1 MRMGEKLIRNS
12 RKQSIRKVG
21 EGVYVHI
28 YIYIYIYIYE
38 EWSDIKKKNSNNPPK
53 KLNIIL

>member
-1 MRMGEKLIRNS
+1 MKMGEKLIRNS

-28 YIYIYIYIYE
+28 YIYIYE
-38 EWSDIKKKNSNNPPK
+38 EWSDIKKKNSNNPPPK
-53 KLNIIL
+53 INIIL

>member
-1 MRMGEKLIRNS
+1 MKMGEKLIRNS

-28 YIYIYIYIYE
+28 YVYIYI
-38 EWSDIKKKNSNNPPK
+38 
-53 KLNIIL
+53 